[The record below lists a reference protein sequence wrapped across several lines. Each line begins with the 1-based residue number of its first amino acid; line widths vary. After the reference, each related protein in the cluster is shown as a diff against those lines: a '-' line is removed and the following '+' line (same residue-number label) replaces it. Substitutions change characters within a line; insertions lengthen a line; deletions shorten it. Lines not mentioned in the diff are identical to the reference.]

1 MRTQALLGPVPRAE
15 GEGRISPGVSDATCP
30 TFPQMLY
37 QNDLHPT
44 PTLHLTSKNWI
55 EVAVPEDIGYALVQ
69 IRTTGPGGDGT
80 PAEVHIVRNGGAASP
95 HPFPPGVSGSTQI
108 PDEGI
113 FPAQGNPS
121 PARPQGER
129 GRQAGAKCKVVLEVP
144 WPPPPDPHPS
154 ESWGGERAPLR
165 GPGGG

>member
-1 MRTQALLGPVPRAE
+1 MPRAE
-15 GEGRISPGVSDATCP
+15 EEVGIGSGVSDTTCL
-30 TFPQMLY
+30 TSPQMLY

-95 HPFPPGVSGSTQI
+95 HLPPGVSGSTQM
-108 PDEGI
+108 
-113 FPAQGNPS
+113 PAPGNPS

-129 GRQAGAKCKVVLEVP
+129 GRQAEAKCKVLLEVSLP
-144 WPPPPDPHPS
+144 APS
-154 ESWGGERAPLR
+154 
-165 GPGGG
+165 